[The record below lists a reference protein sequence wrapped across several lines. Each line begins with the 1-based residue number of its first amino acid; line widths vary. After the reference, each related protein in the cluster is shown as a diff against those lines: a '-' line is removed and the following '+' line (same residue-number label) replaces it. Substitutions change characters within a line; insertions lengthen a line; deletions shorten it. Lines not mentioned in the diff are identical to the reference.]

1 MFTLVDEVPT
11 QNKDNGKEGK
21 ERGQRGGKEGGR
33 GVKGGKEKGKGRG
46 KKGKGGQ
53 DGDVSMSEARTKDV
67 NMEAKEVQPP
77 PPTTAAPTSTNG
89 RKDRGPARLNPA
101 KSFHQLPR
109 FVPPTIPHSTSSSTT
124 SPSSSPSSHPPTPT
138 PMPTS
143 SASTPDP
150 AAANASP
157 TPSLA
162 YLILGPRTR
171 GRFNAQ
177 RADELG
183 LKGPLRG
190 RVSKGETV
198 TFMVE
203 VDDPSANGGKGE
215 NGERKK
221 VRVERTVR
229 PEECVGESEA
239 PVVRVFMFILRC
251 CRPSDF
257 FRSFLS
263 FFDIVCID
271 IWADD
276 MFDVV
281 WRVVC
286 GVWCLACGLWWYVG
300 YRQP

>member
-1 MFTLVDEVPT
+1 MFTLVDEVPP

-21 ERGQRGGKEGGR
+21 EKGQRGGKEGGR
-33 GVKGGKEKGKGRG
+33 GGRGGKEKGKGKGRG
-46 KKGKGGQ
+46 KKGKSGQ
-53 DGDVSMSEARTKDV
+53 DADV
-67 NMEAKEVQPP
+67 NMTEAKDTQ
-77 PPTTAAPTSTNG
+77 PPTTTTTPTVTPTPTVNTNT

-109 FVPPTIPHSTSSSTT
+109 FVHPSLSSPS
-124 SPSSSPSSHPPTPT
+124 SSSPSSHPPTPT
-138 PMPTS
+138 PMPTPTS
-143 SASTPDP
+143 LAPTPPEPPNGLTSA
-150 AAANASP
+150 
-157 TPSLA
+157 PSLA

-198 TFMVE
+198 TFTVE
-203 VDDPSANGGKGE
+203 VDDPRANGGKGE

-239 PVVRVFMFILRC
+239 PVVRLHFAQ
-251 CRPSDF
+251 CR
-257 FRSFLS
+257 
-263 FFDIVCID
+263 
-271 IWADD
+271 
-276 MFDVV
+276 
-281 WRVVC
+281 
-286 GVWCLACGLWWYVG
+286 
-300 YRQP
+300 